1 MNEFLTDPEIKEF
14 KQLIENYQ
22 MNEGAEKVFI
32 KSNFANI
39 AGPTGAGKDTIR
51 NLLIEDYPEKYA
63 PVLSTTTRPP
73 RENERNG
80 VDYHFKDKQ
89 EVKAALKNGEFFQS
103 ALVHNQQISCL
114 HVSEITK
121 LDKDQIGLSIL
132 IVQTDLEMRKV
143 KPDIKTVFIIPPSLD
158 ELKIRMIR
166 SRKLSDE
173 EAARRLQAAKKEL
186 QIALEQ
192 KEYYCLVNDQLSQ
205 ALRLVRNFF
214 ENGEIDSEKDA
225 EARKIIKK
233 ILKELIM

>member
-1 MNEFLTDPEIKEF
+1 MNEFLTSGEIGEF
-14 KQLIENYQ
+14 KHLIENYQ
-22 MNEGAEKVFI
+22 MNDDAKKVFT
-32 KSNFANI
+32 KSSFANI

-73 RENERNG
+73 RQNERDG

-89 EVKAALKNGEFFQS
+89 EVKTALKNGEFFQS

-114 HVSEITK
+114 HISEITK

-132 IVQTDLEMRKV
+132 IVQTDLEMREV
-143 KPDIKTVFIIPPSLD
+143 KPDIKTVFIVPPTLD

-173 EAARRLQAAKKEL
+173 EAVRRLQAAKNEL
-186 QIALEQ
+186 QIAADQ
-192 KEYYCLVNDQLSQ
+192 KEYYCLINDQLSQ
-205 ALRLVRNFF
+205 ALRSVREFF
-214 ENGEIDSEKDA
+214 ENGKIDEEKDD
-225 EARKIIKK
+225 EARQTITK
-233 ILKELIM
+233 ILKEL